1 MKIAISLLLLLA
13 VPALPAGSQEQ
24 PPAVQEILTNAL
36 ERAEWMRM
44 QNWAS
49 RFRFRV
55 LSQSEKLNKEGEVEE
70 SQERL
75 YETLPIEGVS
85 YSRLLEKDGKAL
97 TYREIERER
106 QREEE
111 FRKKLREGKDP
122 YGQNE
127 DRVTFD
133 ENLINRYVI
142 QSEGIEVIGERPAYV
157 LSFRPRSDDLP
168 VEKPIDRAL
177 NKSQGRLW
185 IDTETHEI
193 LKLEFELLEKVGIWW
208 GFVGSISTMRG
219 ELERAPVEG
228 HDEAWLPKSFRVYM
242 NGRVFFKSLHRNEH
256 VRWSDFLPADEP
268 AELAKPTELP
278 ESEETVTRVRRSRT
292 VSGNLRRARG
302 EPWLPPC
309 CLRHGLVAS
318 YRPVRWSALV

>member
-1 MKIAISLLLLLA
+1 MRITISCLLLLLA
-13 VPALPAGSQEQ
+13 APALPAGSQAQ
-24 PPAVQEILTNAL
+24 HPTVQEILTDVL
-36 ERAEWMRM
+36 QRAEWMRM
-44 QNWAS
+44 QNWGS
-49 RFRFRV
+49 KFRFRV

-97 TYREIERER
+97 TSREIEHER

-111 FRKKLREGKDP
+111 FREKIAEGEGP
-122 YGQNE
+122 YGENE
-127 DRVTFD
+127 DRVTFND
-133 ENLINRYVI
+133 NLINRYVI
-142 QSEGIEVIGERPAYV
+142 QSEGFEIIDKRPAYA
-157 LSFRPRSDDLP
+157 LSFKPKSDDLP
-168 VEKPIDRAL
+168 IEKRIDRIL

-193 LKLEFELLEKVGIWW
+193 LKLTFELQEKVRIWW

-228 HDEAWLPKSFRVYM
+228 HDEAWLPKRFHVYM
-242 NGRVFFKSLHRNEH
+242 NGRALFKSLHRNEH

-268 AELAKPTELP
+268 AKLAK
-278 ESEETVTRVRRSRT
+278 
-292 VSGNLRRARG
+292 AR
-302 EPWLPPC
+302 
-309 CLRHGLVAS
+309 
-318 YRPVRWSALV
+318 